1 MTTTIFLPDSELY
14 TQRYVGTDIAGI
26 EFLRLDELD
35 KFVGEYYFFINQG
48 IDPTIDK
55 LFQMEYISTMNG
67 NVQPSDSVDIKKVF
81 PERIIKDAQSGKC
94 KYIMDQ
100 SLEGHWDINWE
111 FIFDVLSITK
121 EQLVWLSG
129 DCKIHE
135 KTDNIAMYTNWW
147 EKNCCEQIPLVSD
160 ITQTQLKLIESY
172 TERAKYNT
180 LYSRRVRHHR
190 VTFMVALVYH
200 NLLDDMIWSWGGDV
214 PYGPSGV
221 SAKDTL
227 PCKLLKTAVSSPA
240 ATVECPICDLFVTAI
255 TSPDATCWKGGH
267 LASLSGNDSNCAK
280 KYSEAYDVVAQWGN
294 IVNEMADTGTDL
306 TLNHCNI
313 VTPSHVLN
321 TYYQCIVET
330 YATAGETTFL
340 SEKSFKP
347 FMLMQPF
354 VLYGDPLTVQALR
367 DHGYNVYDKWIDHG
381 YDLIMDPIERA
392 KSLIREIR
400 RLNSISHSDW
410 SIMLYEMKD
419 ILIANH
425 KHLSTA
431 TSRHNINLRRE

>member
-1 MTTTIFLPDSELY
+1 MRDNKMTTTIFLPDSEMY
-14 TQRYVGTDIAGI
+14 TYRYVGTDEVGI
-26 EFLRLDELD
+26 EFLRLDALD
-35 KFVGEYYFFINQG
+35 KFVGEYYFFINQD
-48 IDPTIDK
+48 IDPIIDK
-55 LFQMEYISTMNG
+55 LFKMEYISTMNQ
-67 NVQPSDSVDIKKVF
+67 NVQPSDAVDIKNHIKKVF
-81 PERIIKDAQSGKC
+81 PERIIKDVQSGKC

-111 FIFDVLSITK
+111 FVFDALSITK

-129 DCKIHE
+129 DFKIHE
-135 KTDNIAMYTNWW
+135 KTNNIAMYINWW
-147 EKNCCEQIPLVSD
+147 ERNCCEQIPLVSD
-160 ITQTQLKLIESY
+160 ITQSQLKLIESY

-180 LYSRRVRHHR
+180 LYSRRVRRHR
-190 VTFMVALVYH
+190 VTFMTAMVYH

-214 PYGPSGV
+214 SVPP
-221 SAKDTL
+221 ANTTL
-227 PCKLLKTAVSSPA
+227 ART
-240 ATVECPICDLFVTAI
+240 
-255 TSPDATCWKGGH
+255 KGGT
-267 LASLSGNDSNCAK
+267 LSDLSGGDSEIGK

-294 IVNEMADTGTDL
+294 VVNEMSDTGTDL
-306 TLNHCNI
+306 TINHCNI
-313 VTPSHVLN
+313 ATPSHVLN

-381 YDLIMDPIERA
+381 YDLIMDPRERIECLV
-392 KSLIREIR
+392 KEIS
-400 RLNSISHSDW
+400 RLNSMPHCDW
-410 SIMLYEMKD
+410 TIMLFEMKD
-419 ILIANH
+419 TLIANH

-431 TSRHNINLRRE
+431 NSRYNIKL

>member
-1 MTTTIFLPDSELY
+1 MTTTIFFPDSDEMY
-14 TQRYVGTDIAGI
+14 PNRYVGTDDTDI
-26 EFLRLDELD
+26 EFLPLGALD

-48 IDPTIDK
+48 IDTTIDK
-55 LFQMEYISTMNG
+55 LFQREYISTMNE
-67 NVQPSDSVDIKKVF
+67 NVQPSDSVDIKKHIKKVF
-81 PERIIKDAQSGKC
+81 PERIIKDVQSGKC

-100 SLEGHWDINWE
+100 SLEGYWDINWE
-111 FIFDVLSITK
+111 FIFDALSITEEKNYYLIFLKKLWRKMKRVENVNAK

-129 DCKIHE
+129 DFKIHE
-135 KTDNIAMYTNWW
+135 KTNNIAMYINWW
-147 EKNCCEQIPLVSD
+147 EKNCCGLMPDIYD

-172 TERAKYNT
+172 TEREKYNT

-190 VTFMVALVYH
+190 ITFMTAMVYH
-200 NLLDDMIWSWGGDV
+200 NLLDDMIWSWGGEVLD
-214 PYGPSGV
+214 GPSN
-221 SAKDTL
+221 
-227 PCKLLKTAVSSPA
+227 
-240 ATVECPICDLFVTAI
+240 VTAKVFLQNKN
-255 TSPDATCWKGGH
+255 TKTH
-267 LASLSGNDSNCAK
+267 LLYDMDK

-306 TLNHCNI
+306 TLNHCNL

-330 YATAGETTFL
+330 YATDGKTTFL

-392 KSLIREIR
+392 ESLIKEIS

-419 ILIANH
+419 ILKANH

-431 TSRHNINLRRE
+431 NSRYNIKL

>member
-1 MTTTIFLPDSELY
+1 MTTTIFLPDSEMY
-14 TQRYVGTDIAGI
+14 TYRYIGTDVSGI
-26 EFLRLDELD
+26 EFLRLDALD
-35 KFVGEYYFFINQG
+35 KFEGEYYFFINQG
-48 IDPTIDK
+48 IDATIDK
-55 LFQMEYISTMNG
+55 LFRMEYISTMNG
-67 NVQPSDSVDIKKVF
+67 NVQPSDSVDIKKHIKKVF
-81 PERIIKDAQSGKC
+81 PERIIKDVQSGKC

-111 FIFDVLSITK
+111 FIFDTLSITK

-129 DCKIHE
+129 DFKIHE
-135 KTDNIAMYTNWW
+135 KTNNIAMYINWW
-147 EKNCCEQIPLVSD
+147 EKNCCEQIPNVSD
-160 ITQTQLKLIESY
+160 ITQTQLKLIESH

-180 LYSRRVRHHR
+180 LYSRRVRSHR
-190 VTFMVALVYH
+190 VEFMTMMVYH
-200 NLLDDMIWSWGGDV
+200 NLLDDMIWSWGGDIV
-214 PYGPSGV
+214 DGPSGV
-221 SAKDTL
+221 PARVRLQDR
-227 PCKLLKTAVSSPA
+227 LLN
-240 ATVECPICDLFVTAI
+240 E
-255 TSPDATCWKGGH
+255 KGGI
-267 LASLSGNDSNCAK
+267 LAALSGNDSEIGK

-294 IVNEMADTGTDL
+294 VVSEISDTGTDL
-306 TLNHCNI
+306 TINHCNI
-313 VTPSHVLN
+313 ATPSHVLN

-381 YDLIMDPIERA
+381 YDLNWTPRYRIECLV
-392 KSLIREIR
+392 KEIS
-400 RLNSISHSDW
+400 RLNSISPSDW

-419 ILIANH
+419 TLIANH

-431 TSRHNINLRRE
+431 NSRYNIKL

>member
-14 TQRYVGTDIAGI
+14 THRYVGTDVVGI
-26 EFLRLDELD
+26 EFLRLDALD

-48 IDPTIDK
+48 IDDTIDK
-55 LFQMEYISTMNG
+55 LFRMEYISTMNE
-67 NVQPSDSVDIKKVF
+67 NVQPSDSVDIKKHIKKVF
-81 PERIIKDAQSGKC
+81 PERIIKDVQSGKC

-111 FIFDVLSITK
+111 YVFDALSITK

-129 DCKIHE
+129 DFKIHE
-135 KTDNIAMYTNWW
+135 KTNNNAMYINWW
-147 EKNCCEQIPLVSD
+147 ERNCCEQIPLVSD

-172 TERAKYNT
+172 TEREKYNT
-180 LYSRRVRHHR
+180 LYSRRIRDHR
-190 VTFMVALVYH
+190 VTFMTMMVYH
-200 NLLDDMIWSWGGDV
+200 NLLGDMIWSWGGDV
-214 PYGPSGV
+214 SVPP
-221 SAKDTL
+221 AKVTL
-227 PCKLLKTAVSSPA
+227 QCKLLNEKGATLAV
-240 ATVECPICDLFVTAI
+240 
-255 TSPDATCWKGGH
+255 
-267 LASLSGNDSNCAK
+267 LSGNNSESGE

-294 IVNEMADTGTDL
+294 IVNEMTDTGTDL
-306 TLNHCNI
+306 TINHCNI
-313 VTPSHVLN
+313 ATPSHVLN

-381 YDLIMDPIERA
+381 YDLIMDPRYRIECLV
-392 KSLIREIR
+392 KEIS
-400 RLNSISHSDW
+400 RLNSIPHCDW
-410 SIMLYEMKD
+410 AIMLYEMKD
-419 ILIANH
+419 TLIANH

-431 TSRHNINLRRE
+431 NSRYNINLQRE

>member
-14 TQRYVGTDIAGI
+14 THRYVGTDIAGI

-48 IDPTIDK
+48 IDTTIDK

-67 NVQPSDSVDIKKVF
+67 NVQPSDSVDIKKHIKKVF
-81 PERIIKDAQSGKC
+81 PERIIKDVQSGKC

-129 DCKIHE
+129 DFKIHE
-135 KTDNIAMYTNWW
+135 KTNNIAMYINWW
-147 EKNCCEQIPLVSD
+147 EKNCCEQIPNVSD

-180 LYSRRVRHHR
+180 LYSRRVRSHR
-190 VTFMVALVYH
+190 VTFMTAMVYH
-200 NLLDDMIWSWGGDV
+200 NLLDNMIWSWGGDV
-214 PYGPSGV
+214 TVPP
-221 SAKDTL
+221 AKVTL
-227 PCKLLKTAVSSPA
+227 QCKLVDKAVERFASRHWIK
-240 ATVECPICDLFVTAI
+240 CPICDLFVV
-255 TSPDATCWKGGH
+255 PHATCEKGAT
-267 LASLSGNDSNCAK
+267 LAALSGNDGTVGK
-280 KYSEAYDVVAQWGN
+280 KYTEAYDVVAQWGN

-306 TLNHCNI
+306 TINHVNI
-313 VTPSHVLN
+313 ATPSHVLN

-381 YDLIMDPIERA
+381 YDLIMDPGKRTEY
-392 KSLIREIR
+392 LIKEIS
-400 RLNSISHSDW
+400 RLNSIPHCDW
-410 SIMLYEMKD
+410 AIMLFEMKD

-431 TSRHNINLRRE
+431 NSRYNIKL

>member
-1 MTTTIFLPDSELY
+1 MTTTIFLPGSEMY
-14 TQRYVGTDIAGI
+14 PHRYIDTDNTDI
-26 EFLRLDELD
+26 EFLPSDALDE
-35 KFVGEYYFFINQG
+35 FVGEYYFFINQG
-48 IDPTIDK
+48 IDATIDK
-55 LFQMEYISTMNG
+55 LFQREYISTMNG
-67 NVQPSDSVDIKKVF
+67 NVQPSDSVDIKKHIKKVF
-81 PERIIKDAQSGKC
+81 PERIIKDVQSGKC

-111 FIFDVLSITK
+111 FIFDTLSITK

-129 DCKIHE
+129 DFKIHE
-135 KTDNIAMYTNWW
+135 KINNIAMYINWW
-147 EKNCCEQIPLVSD
+147 EKNCCEQIPHVSD

-190 VTFMVALVYH
+190 TTFMVALVYH
-200 NLLDDMIWSWGGDV
+200 NLLDNMIWSWGGDV

-221 SAKDTL
+221 TARVTL
-227 PCKLLKTAVSSPA
+227 QDKLLNK
-240 ATVECPICDLFVTAI
+240 
-255 TSPDATCWKGGH
+255 KGET
-267 LASLSGNDSNCAK
+267 LSALSGRDSVKEK
-280 KYSEAYDVVAQWGN
+280 KYSESYDVVSQWGN
-294 IVNEMADTGTDL
+294 VVTEMADTGTDL
-306 TLNHCNI
+306 TINHCNI
-313 VTPSHVLN
+313 ATPSHVLN

-354 VLYGDPLTVQALR
+354 VMYGDPLTVQALR

-381 YDLIMDPIERA
+381 YDLIMDPIERME
-392 KSLIREIR
+392 SLIREIS
-400 RLNSISHSDW
+400 RLNSISHSEW

-431 TSRHNINLRRE
+431 TSRHNINL

>member
-1 MTTTIFLPDSELY
+1 MTTIIFLPDSEIY
-14 TQRYVGTDIAGI
+14 FHRYIDTDNTDI
-26 EFLRLDELD
+26 EFLPLDALDE
-35 KFVGEYYFFINQG
+35 FVGEYYFFINQG
-48 IDPTIDK
+48 IDTTIDK
-55 LFQMEYISTMNG
+55 LFQREYISTMNG
-67 NVQPSDSVDIKKVF
+67 NVQPSDSVDIKKHIKKVF

-94 KYIMDQ
+94 KYIMDH
-100 SLEGHWDINWE
+100 SLEGYWDINWE
-111 FIFDVLSITK
+111 FIFDTLSITK

-129 DCKIHE
+129 DFKIHE
-135 KTDNIAMYTNWW
+135 KTNNISMYINWW
-147 EKNCCEQIPLVSD
+147 EKNCYDQIRYEPHVSD
-160 ITQTQLKLIESY
+160 ITQTQLKLIESN

-190 VTFMVALVYH
+190 TTFMSAMVYH
-200 NLLDDMIWSWGGDV
+200 NLLDDMIWSWGGDI
-214 PYGPSGV
+214 PDGPDGV
-221 SAKDTL
+221 SARV
-227 PCKLLKTAVSSPA
+227 LLQNENTKSH
-240 ATVECPICDLFVTAI
+240 
-255 TSPDATCWKGGH
+255 H
-267 LASLSGNDSNCAK
+267 LYDMNK

-294 IVNEMADTGTDL
+294 IVTEMADTGTDL
-306 TLNHCNI
+306 TINHCNI
-313 VTPSHVLN
+313 ATPSHVLN

-354 VLYGDPLTVQALR
+354 VMYGDPLTVQALR

-381 YDLIMDPIERA
+381 YDLIMDPIERQE
-392 KSLIREIR
+392 SLIKEIR
-400 RLNSISHSDW
+400 RLNSIPHSRW

>member
-1 MTTTIFLPDSELY
+1 M
-14 TQRYVGTDIAGI
+14 
-26 EFLRLDELD
+26 
-35 KFVGEYYFFINQG
+35 
-48 IDPTIDK
+48 
-55 LFQMEYISTMNG
+55 
-67 NVQPSDSVDIKKVF
+67 
-81 PERIIKDAQSGKC
+81 
-94 KYIMDQ
+94 
-100 SLEGHWDINWE
+100 
-111 FIFDVLSITK
+111 
-121 EQLVWLSG
+121 SG
-129 DCKIHE
+129 DFKIHE
-135 KTDNIAMYTNWW
+135 KTNNISMYINWW
-147 EKNCCEQIPLVSD
+147 EKNCYDQIRYEPHVSD

-190 VTFMVALVYH
+190 TRFMSAMVYH
-200 NLLDDMIWSWGGDV
+200 NLLNDMIWSWGGDI
-214 PYGPSGV
+214 PDGPSN
-221 SAKDTL
+221 
-227 PCKLLKTAVSSPA
+227 
-240 ATVECPICDLFVTAI
+240 VTAKVLLQNKNI
-255 TSPDATCWKGGH
+255 KTHH
-267 LASLSGNDSNCAK
+267 LYDMDK

-294 IVNEMADTGTDL
+294 VVTEMADTGTDL
-306 TLNHCNI
+306 TINHCNI
-313 VTPSHVLN
+313 ATPSHVLN

-354 VLYGDPLTVQALR
+354 VIYGDPLTVQALR

-381 YDLIMDPIERA
+381 YDLIMDPIERQE
-392 KSLIREIR
+392 SLIKEIR
-400 RLNSISHSDW
+400 RLNSISHSEW

>member
-14 TQRYVGTDIAGI
+14 THRYVGTDIADI
-26 EFLRLDELD
+26 EFLQLDELD
-35 KFVGEYYFFINQG
+35 KFVGGYYFFINQG
-48 IDPTIDK
+48 IDTTIDK
-55 LFQMEYISTMNG
+55 LFQMEYISTMDG
-67 NVQPSDSVDIKKVF
+67 NVQPSDAIDIKKHIKKVF
-81 PERIIKDAQSGKC
+81 PERIIKDVQSGKC

-111 FIFDVLSITK
+111 FIFDALSITK

-129 DCKIHE
+129 DFKIHE
-135 KTDNIAMYTNWW
+135 KTDNIAMYINWW
-147 EKNCCEQIPLVSD
+147 EKNCCGQIPHVSD
-160 ITQTQLKLIESY
+160 ITQTQLKLIESN
-172 TERAKYNT
+172 TQRAKYNT
-180 LYSRRVRHHR
+180 LYSRRVRRHR
-190 VTFMVALVYH
+190 ITFMIALVYH

-214 PYGPSGV
+214 SYGPSGV
-221 SAKDTL
+221 TARVILQD
-227 PCKLLKTAVSSPA
+227 KLLNK
-240 ATVECPICDLFVTAI
+240 
-255 TSPDATCWKGGH
+255 KGGF
-267 LASLSGNDSNCAK
+267 LSALSGCDPVKEK
-280 KYSEAYDVVAQWGN
+280 KYSEAYDVIAQWGN

-306 TLNHCNI
+306 TINHCNI
-313 VTPSHVLN
+313 ATPSHVLN

-367 DHGYNVYDKWIDHG
+367 DHGYNVYDKWIDHR

-392 KSLIREIR
+392 ESLIKEIS
-400 RLNSISHSDW
+400 RLNSIPHIDW
-410 SIMLYEMKD
+410 TIMLYEMKD

-431 TSRHNINLRRE
+431 TSRYNINLRRE

>member
-1 MTTTIFLPDSELY
+1 LICFDFIWFGLISFHLISFDLVS
-14 TQRYVGTDIAGI
+14 GN
-26 EFLRLDELD
+26 FSRLHV
-35 KFVGEYYFFINQG
+35 FVDFRW
-48 IDPTIDK
+48 
-55 LFQMEYISTMNG
+55 
-67 NVQPSDSVDIKKVF
+67 IKKVF
-81 PERIIKDAQSGKC
+81 PERIIKDVQSGKC

-111 FIFDVLSITK
+111 FVFDALSITK

-129 DCKIHE
+129 DFKIHE
-135 KTDNIAMYTNWW
+135 KTNNIAMYINWW
-147 EKNCCEQIPLVSD
+147 EKNCCDQIPLVSD

-180 LYSRRVRHHR
+180 LYSRRVRRHR
-190 VTFMVALVYH
+190 VEFMTMMVYH

-214 PYGPSGV
+214 LEEVGDVP
-221 SAKDTL
+221 AKVEL
-227 PCKLLKTAVSSPA
+227 QCKLLNIKSGYLS
-240 ATVECPICDLFVTAI
+240 
-255 TSPDATCWKGGH
+255 G
-267 LASLSGNDSNCAK
+267 LSGNDSEIGK
-280 KYSEAYDVVAQWGN
+280 IYSDAYDVVAQWGN
-294 IVNEMADTGTDL
+294 VVSEISDTGTDL
-306 TLNHCNI
+306 SINHVNI
-313 VTPSHVLN
+313 ATPSHVLN

-381 YDLIMDPIERA
+381 YDLIMDPRERIECLV
-392 KSLIREIR
+392 KEIS
-400 RLNSISHSDW
+400 RLNSMPHCDW
-410 SIMLYEMKD
+410 TIMLFEMKD
-419 ILIANH
+419 TLIANH

-431 TSRHNINLRRE
+431 NSRYNINLQRE

>member
-14 TQRYVGTDIAGI
+14 THRYVGTDIAGI

-48 IDPTIDK
+48 IDTTIDK
-55 LFQMEYISTMNG
+55 LFQMEYISTMNE
-67 NVQPSDSVDIKKVF
+67 NVQPSDSVDIKKHIKKVF
-81 PERIIKDAQSGKC
+81 PEKIIKDVQSGKC

-111 FIFDVLSITK
+111 FIFDALSITK

-129 DCKIHE
+129 DFKIHE
-135 KTDNIAMYTNWW
+135 KTDNIAMYINWW
-147 EKNCCEQIPLVSD
+147 EKNCCGQIPHVSD

-180 LYSRRVRHHR
+180 LYSRRVRRHR
-190 VTFMVALVYH
+190 VAFMTAMVYH
-200 NLLDDMIWSWGGDV
+200 NLLGDMIWSWGGDV

-221 SAKDTL
+221 SARVALQDRVLNQKGATL
-227 PCKLLKTAVSSPA
+227 HEIGKFMSQTYPRK
-240 ATVECPICDLFVTAI
+240 DLF
-255 TSPDATCWKGGH
+255 DMGKR
-267 LASLSGNDSNCAK
+267 
-280 KYSEAYDVVAQWGN
+280 YSEAYDVVSQWGN

-313 VTPSHVLN
+313 ATPSHVLN

-330 YATAGETTFL
+330 YATGGETTFL

-381 YDLIMDPIERA
+381 YDLITNPMERTA
-392 KSLIREIR
+392 YLIKEIR
-400 RLNSISHSDW
+400 RLNSISHSEW

-431 TSRHNINLRRE
+431 NSRYNIKYISNRRWLKTFVDK

>member
-14 TQRYVGTDIAGI
+14 THRYVGTDNTDI
-26 EFLRLDELD
+26 EFLPLDALD

-48 IDPTIDK
+48 IDSTIDK
-55 LFQMEYISTMNG
+55 LFYMEYISTMNE
-67 NVQPSDSVDIKKVF
+67 NVQPSDAVDIKKHIKKVF

-111 FIFDVLSITK
+111 FIFDALSITK
-121 EQLVWLSG
+121 EQLIWLSG
-129 DCKIHE
+129 DFKIHE
-135 KTDNIAMYTNWW
+135 KTNNIAMYMNWW
-147 EKNCCEQIPLVSD
+147 ERNCCEQIPLVSD
-160 ITQTQLKLIESY
+160 ITQSQLKLIESY
-172 TERAKYNT
+172 TERARYNT
-180 LYSRRVRHHR
+180 LYSRRVRSHR
-190 VTFMVALVYH
+190 TAFMTAMVYH
-200 NLLDDMIWSWGGDV
+200 NLLDNMIWSWGGDV
-214 PYGPSGV
+214 PYGPGGV
-221 SAKDTL
+221 TARVTL
-227 PCKLLKTAVSSPA
+227 QDKLLDK
-240 ATVECPICDLFVTAI
+240 
-255 TSPDATCWKGGH
+255 KGET
-267 LASLSGNDSNCAK
+267 LAYLSGGVAVIGK
-280 KYSEAYDVVAQWGN
+280 KFTAAYDVVSQWGN
-294 IVNEMADTGTDL
+294 VVEEYNEDTETDL
-306 TLNHCNI
+306 TINHCNI
-313 VTPSHVLN
+313 ATPNHVLN

-354 VLYGDPLTVQALR
+354 VLYGDPLTIQALR

-381 YDLIMDPIERA
+381 YDLIMDPRERME
-392 KSLIREIR
+392 SLIKEIS
-400 RLNSISHSDW
+400 RLNSIPHCDW

-431 TSRHNINLRRE
+431 NSRHNIKL

>member
-1 MTTTIFLPDSELY
+1 MTNTIFLPDSEMY
-14 TQRYVGTDIAGI
+14 PHRYIRTDDTDI
-26 EFLRLDELD
+26 EFLPLDSLD

-48 IDPTIDK
+48 IDTTIDK
-55 LFQMEYISTMNG
+55 LFQREYISTMNE
-67 NVQPSDSVDIKKVF
+67 NVQPSDSVDIKQHIKKVF
-81 PERIIKDAQSGKC
+81 PERIIKDVQSGKC

-100 SLEGHWDINWE
+100 SLEGYWDINWE
-111 FIFDVLSITK
+111 FVFDTLSITK

-129 DCKIHE
+129 DFKIHK
-135 KTDNIAMYTNWW
+135 KTNNNAMYINWW
-147 EKNCCEQIPLVSD
+147 ERNCCEQIPHVSD
-160 ITQTQLKLIESY
+160 ITHTQLKLIESY

-180 LYSRRVRHHR
+180 LYSRRVRRHR
-190 VTFMVALVYH
+190 VTFMTAMVYH
-200 NLLDDMIWSWGGDV
+200 ALLDDMIWSWGGDILEV
-214 PYGPSGV
+214 FGDGLD
-221 SAKDTL
+221 KFTL
-227 PCKLLKTAVSSPA
+227 QRKLLN
-240 ATVECPICDLFVTAI
+240 E
-255 TSPDATCWKGGH
+255 KGTH
-267 LASLSGNDSNCAK
+267 LQDMGK

-294 IVNEMADTGTDL
+294 IVNEMSDTGTDL
-306 TLNHCNI
+306 TINHCNI
-313 VTPSHVLN
+313 ATPSHVLN

-354 VLYGDPLTVQALR
+354 VLYGDPLTVRALR

-381 YDLIMDPIERA
+381 YDLILDPMERTECLV
-392 KSLIREIR
+392 KEIS

-419 ILIANH
+419 TLIANH

-431 TSRHNINLRRE
+431 NSRYNINLRRE

>member
-1 MTTTIFLPDSELY
+1 MTTTIFLPDSEMY
-14 TQRYVGTDIAGI
+14 TYRYVETEVSGI
-26 EFLRLDELD
+26 EFLRLDALD

-48 IDPTIDK
+48 IDTTIDK
-55 LFQMEYISTMNG
+55 LFYMEYISTMNG
-67 NVQPSDSVDIKKVF
+67 NVQPSDAVDIKKHIKKVF
-81 PERIIKDAQSGKC
+81 PERIIKDVQSGKC

-111 FIFDVLSITK
+111 FIFDTLSITK

-129 DCKIHE
+129 DFKIHE
-135 KTDNIAMYTNWW
+135 KTNNIAMYINWW
-147 EKNCCEQIPLVSD
+147 EKNCCEQIPHVSD

-190 VTFMVALVYH
+190 TTFMVALVYH
-200 NLLDDMIWSWGGDV
+200 NLLDNMIWSWGGDV

-221 SAKDTL
+221 TARVTL
-227 PCKLLKTAVSSPA
+227 QDKLLNK
-240 ATVECPICDLFVTAI
+240 
-255 TSPDATCWKGGH
+255 KGET
-267 LASLSGNDSNCAK
+267 LSALSGRDSVKEK
-280 KYSEAYDVVAQWGN
+280 KYSESYDVVSQWGN
-294 IVNEMADTGTDL
+294 VVTEMADTGTDL
-306 TLNHCNI
+306 TINHCNI
-313 VTPSHVLN
+313 ATPSHVLN

-354 VLYGDPLTVQALR
+354 VMYGDPLTVQALR

-381 YDLIMDPIERA
+381 YDLIMDPIERME
-392 KSLIREIR
+392 SLIREIS
-400 RLNSISHSDW
+400 RLNSISHSEW

-431 TSRHNINLRRE
+431 TSRHNINLQRVTWEH